1 MNIRHLTPLRLAMGL
16 AACVVLSAHAQS
28 PAPSPAPSSAPAYPH
43 LARSLAATCA
53 NCHGTNGNAKGDMK
67 PLSAIP
73 AERIIKMVK
82 EFRSGEQPASIMHQ
96 ISKGYTDEQ
105 ITLIAQYFAAQK
117 PTH

>member
-1 MNIRHLTPLRLAMGL
+1 MNTRHLTQLRLAMGFAASL
-16 AACVVLSAHAQS
+16 ALTAHAQS
-28 PAPSPAPSSAPAYPH
+28 PAPAYPH

-117 PTH
+117 PAN